1 MNVEKNTEGKLL
13 KPKSQSIKLV
23 NDLARV
29 YGKIDDEGIIRGVF
43 IDFDFIDED
52 EVEEMLS

>member
-43 IDFDFIDED
+43 IDFDFMDED
-52 EVEEMLS
+52 EV